1 MLANAL
7 IGLREGLEASL
18 VVSILVAYLV
28 RTDRRDALPRLWVG
42 VGGAATLSLLAGAV
56 LTFTA
61 AAMSFRAQELLGGS
75 LSIVA
80 VALVTWMVFWM
91 KRTARSLKG
100 QLEGQVAVALGA
112 GGAALAVVA
121 FVAVAREGLE
131 TALFLWAAAQ
141 ASGSGAQPIVGAAL
155 GLSASVLLAY
165 LLYRRAVTLDLA
177 RFFLVSGSLLI
188 VVAAGVLSYGIHDL
202 QEAAV
207 LPGLNSLAFDVS
219 ATVPPGSWYATL
231 LKGTINFTPA
241 TTWLQAAA
249 WVAFFLPVI
258 VLYVRPA
265 APARPAAV
273 RLHATAS

>member
-28 RTDRRDALPRLWVG
+28 RTGRRDALRRVWAG
-42 VGGAATLSLLAGAV
+42 VGGAVLLSLLAGAL

-61 AAMSFRAQELLGGS
+61 AALSFRAQEVLGGT
-75 LSIVA
+75 LSIIA
-80 VALVTWMVFWM
+80 VGCVTWMVFWM
-91 KRTARSLKG
+91 KRTSRTLKG
-100 QLEGQVAVALGA
+100 QLEGRVAVALNA

-121 FVAVAREGLE
+121 FLAVAREGLE
-131 TALFLWAAAQ
+131 TALFLFAAAQ
-141 ASGSGAQPIVGAAL
+141 ASGSGPQPIVGAVL
-155 GLSASVLLAY
+155 GMAAAVVLAH

-177 RFFLVSGSLLI
+177 RFFLVSGCLLI

-207 LPGLNSLAFDVS
+207 LPGLSSLAFDVS
-219 ATVPPGSWYATL
+219 AAVPPGSWYATL
-231 LKGTINFTPA
+231 LKGTVNFTPA
-241 TTWLQAAA
+241 TTWLQAVA
-249 WVAFFLPVI
+249 WVAFFVPVV

-265 APARPAAV
+265 TPRTAAV
-273 RLHATAS
+273 LSHAAAS

>member
-28 RTDRRDALPRLWVG
+28 RTGRRDALRRVWSG
-42 VGGAATLSLLAGAV
+42 VGGAVLLSLLAGAL

-61 AAMSFRAQELLGGS
+61 AALSFRAQEVLGGT

-80 VALVTWMVFWM
+80 VGCVTWMVFWM
-91 KRTARSLKG
+91 KRTSRTLKG
-100 QLEGQVAVALGA
+100 ELEGRVAVALNA

-121 FVAVAREGLE
+121 FLAVAREGLE
-131 TALFLWAAAQ
+131 TALFLFAAAQ
-141 ASGSGAQPIVGAAL
+141 ASGSGPQPIVGAVL
-155 GLSASVLLAY
+155 GMAAAVVLAH

-177 RFFLVSGSLLI
+177 RFFLVSGCLLI

-207 LPGLNSLAFDVS
+207 LPGLSSLAFDVS
-219 ATVPPGSWYATL
+219 AAVPPGSWYATL
-231 LKGTINFTPA
+231 LKGTVNFTPA
-241 TTWLQAAA
+241 TTWLQAVA
-249 WVAFFLPVI
+249 WVAFFVPVV

-265 APARPAAV
+265 PPRPAAV
-273 RLHATAS
+273 PAHAAAS

>member
-28 RTDRRDALPRLWVG
+28 RTGRRDALRRVWSG
-42 VGGAATLSLLAGAV
+42 VGGAVLLSLLAGAL

-61 AAMSFRAQELLGGS
+61 AALSFRAQEVLGGT

-80 VALVTWMVFWM
+80 VGCVTWMVFWM
-91 KRTARSLKG
+91 KRTSRTLKG
-100 QLEGQVAVALGA
+100 QLEGRVAVALNA

-121 FVAVAREGLE
+121 FLAVAREGLE
-131 TALFLWAAAQ
+131 TALFLFAAAQ
-141 ASGSGAQPIVGAAL
+141 ASGSGPQPIVGAVL
-155 GLSASVLLAY
+155 GIGAAVVLAH
-165 LLYRRAVTLDLA
+165 LLYRRAVTLNLA
-177 RFFLVSGSLLI
+177 RFFLVSGCLLI

-207 LPGLNSLAFDVS
+207 LPGLSSLAFDVS
-219 ATVPPGSWYATL
+219 AAVPPGSWYATL
-231 LKGTINFTPA
+231 LKGTVNFTPA
-241 TTWLQAAA
+241 TTWLQAVA
-249 WVAFFLPVI
+249 WVAFFVPVV

-265 APARPAAV
+265 TPRTAAV
-273 RLHATAS
+273 LSHATAS

>member
-28 RTDRRDALPRLWVG
+28 RTGRRDALRRVWAG
-42 VGGAATLSLLAGAV
+42 VGGAVLLSLLAGAL

-61 AAMSFRAQELLGGS
+61 AALSFRAQEVLGGT

-80 VALVTWMVFWM
+80 VGCVTWMVFWM
-91 KRTARSLKG
+91 KRTSRTLKG
-100 QLEGQVAVALGA
+100 QLEGRVAVALNA

-121 FVAVAREGLE
+121 FLAVAREGLE
-131 TALFLWAAAQ
+131 TALFLFAAAQ
-141 ASGSGAQPIVGAAL
+141 ASGSGPQPIVGAVL
-155 GLSASVLLAY
+155 GIGAAVVLAH

-177 RFFLVSGSLLI
+177 RFFLVSGCLLI

-207 LPGLNSLAFDVS
+207 LPGLSSLAFDVS
-219 ATVPPGSWYATL
+219 AAVPPGSWYATL
-231 LKGTINFTPA
+231 LKGTVNFTPA
-241 TTWLQAAA
+241 TTWLQAVA
-249 WVAFFLPVI
+249 WVAFFVPVV

-265 APARPAAV
+265 TPRTAAV
-273 RLHATAS
+273 LSHAAAS